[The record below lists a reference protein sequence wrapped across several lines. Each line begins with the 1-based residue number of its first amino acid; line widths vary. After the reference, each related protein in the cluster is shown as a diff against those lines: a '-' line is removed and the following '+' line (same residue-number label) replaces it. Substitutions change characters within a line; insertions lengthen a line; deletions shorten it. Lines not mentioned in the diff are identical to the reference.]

1 MRPTKTEVEVAFDTE
16 TKLGVV
22 NTAILIYSQ
31 LLFNHGV
38 PMEQVSKLQDQVLEA
53 TVAVLTGKK
62 DLVTVAAPTVH

>member
-1 MRPTKTEVEVAFDTE
+1 MKPTKTEVEKAFDTD
-16 TKLGVV
+16 TKLGVA

-31 LLFNHGV
+31 LLFNRGV

-62 DLVTVAAPTVH
+62 ELVSVSAPTVH